1 MLFPR
6 ALWFLKHQS
15 GTEFKR
21 VGIVDSSSI
30 AENVKVSMVNL
41 ILEGKVCYIIES
53 LQKFPISYFSER
65 TVERSVSVQVGRMKE
80 FMEDIFHEKRKGSVG
95 SFLPQNK
102 SLQNSFGA
110 RN

>member
-1 MLFPR
+1 
-6 ALWFLKHQS
+6 
-15 GTEFKR
+15 
-21 VGIVDSSSI
+21 
-30 AENVKVSMVNL
+30 MVNL

-110 RN
+110 RK